1 MIDLVI
7 FGATGDL
14 TRRKLL
20 PALYQLE
27 AAHKLPEGLRI
38 LGVGRKPVEPGRFRE
53 QARESL
59 ESFEGKIEPRVWD
72 RLLGRLG
79 YEVSDYSVES
89 LQAMGRRLA
98 PRCCSTWPCPP
109 TSSPPW
115 PPT

>member
-27 AAHKLPEGLRI
+27 AAQKLPEGLRI
-38 LGVGRKPVEPGRFRE
+38 IGVGRKLVEPGLFRE

-59 ESFEGKIEPRVWD
+59 EKFEGKIDPGVWD
-72 RLLGRLG
+72 RLSGRIG
-79 YEVSDYSVES
+79 YEASDYSVES
-89 LQAMGRRLA
+89 LRAMSHRLA
-98 PRCCSTWPCPP
+98 PSVLFYLA
-109 TSSPPW
+109 
-115 PPT
+115 